1 MARLAFEFCLA
12 IDSGPPHF
20 GTKAFLC
27 LHDALVSF
35 VCEIEDSVSETGG
48 RYDTSASNDHTSYIG
63 ELVSNSKEGFRQAVK
78 LSGLET
84 FAYVAEFR
92 VDPRRLFDLLRCEC
106 VRDGCLR
113 DESDGFLRE

>member
-35 VCEIEDSVSETGG
+35 VCELGDSVSETGG
-48 RYDTSASNDHTSYIG
+48 RYDTSASNDHASYIG
-63 ELVSNSKEGFRQAVK
+63 ELVGFRQAVK

-84 FAYVAEFR
+84 FAYR
-92 VDPRRLFDLLRCEC
+92 W
-106 VRDGCLR
+106 
-113 DESDGFLRE
+113 ESTIGLK